1 MKNLVKIS
9 LMVIACY
16 FIPAIAI
23 AQQTAKQTKE
33 AASESALKDRI
44 ESKTY
49 TFNATYALP
58 LRGGQR
64 YLTSEYD
71 LRITSDSVIAYL
83 PYFGQTY
90 QEAPLTPEESGV
102 MFTSTKFDYTVK
114 PQKKGGWL
122 ITIIPS
128 SVKFVSKMQLE
139 VYKNGSAN
147 LMVQSNFRDEI
158 NFSGEIKQDPVKSI
172 VAKN

>member
-16 FIPAIAI
+16 FIPGIAM
-23 AQQTAKQTKE
+23 AQQTAKKTKE

-49 TFNATYALP
+49 TFNATYSLP
-58 LRGGQR
+58 MRGGQR

-71 LRITSDSVIAYL
+71 LRITRDSVIAYL

-102 MFTSTKFDYTVK
+102 MFTSTKFNYTVK
-114 PQKKGGWL
+114 PEKKGGWL

-128 SVKFVSKMQLE
+128 NVKFVSKMQLE

-158 NFSGEIKQDPVKSI
+158 NFNGEIKQDPAKSVI
-172 VAKN
+172 AKN

>member
-9 LMVIACY
+9 LIFTACL
-16 FIPAIAI
+16 FLSGIVM
-23 AQQTAKQTKE
+23 AQQTTKQIKE
-33 AASESALKDRI
+33 AELENDIKNKI
-44 ESKTY
+44 ENRTY
-49 TFNATYALP
+49 TFNANYVQP
-58 LRGGQR
+58 LRGTEH

-71 LRITSDSVIAYL
+71 LRVTRDSVIAYL

-102 MFTSTKFDYTVK
+102 MFTSTKFNYTVK

-128 SVKFVSKMQLE
+128 NVKFVSKMQLE

-172 VAKN
+172 MAKN